1 MASLNDVK
9 NDSGGFIPSISTSNT
24 GFVPSINQETPKE
37 TPAQKAQS
45 LYAGKKSINDL
56 HVNPDGSYYVDKP
69 KQEEAPA
76 PKKPDVVSMTTGKP
90 VKRNPAT
97 ASKPAPQKREKEK
110 LVEADLSSL
119 PEYAPNEDPVPKTRD
134 RVKEVLEPGGEWD
147 QYIERKKKEAIE
159 FNRRMALEAEMSG
172 KSLVNPDG
180 TPVSQEEINALTGGG
195 SMTSTNESN
204 LNEVDIMGDFDTNIP
219 STNETTGTDIPVRNR
234 EAAQP
239 SAEDIAANNEI
250 PILDEDTFGDDSE
263 PAHKEASA
271 PKTTAD
277 DGIDFGGDDESED
290 LNDMI
295 ETKQEEEPVDVKDD
309 VLDDNSNPEV
319 DSKPDDSIGI
329 TAKDHLEL
337 ESGYIE
343 ENQAIVDDPDET
355 EKKVEESEDT
365 TEHRREIL
373 KALVRKKIKP
383 ATKKLNIQAF
393 TVAENVSANSI
404 PTNQTKKVSVVKWPL
419 INTGICVRMKEFSGQ
434 DIERLRYSLNNND
447 ARNALQMVYD
457 HITSAKPDTLD
468 AWMKSIVFDDYDH
481 LFFAIYC
488 ASFVGANYIPIDCQ
502 NETCQQKTYVTD
514 DIPFMQMVKFENDE
528 AKKEFMRIYKE
539 DPIESKGLIPTTRVA
554 ISENYA
560 ISFISPTLYS
570 TFMISELL
578 DDDFVQRYNN
588 TISNIPYIYNIY
600 KIDVANQRLVPVKWK
615 EYANNEGKTLKSK
628 VITYEHVFNDMTI
641 DELAAVDGCIQK
653 INEKTSAVTYQ
664 IPETTCPF
672 CKHINPAQTQEP
684 STLLFLRSQLGRL
697 VTL

>member
-9 NDSGGFIPSISTSNT
+9 NDSGGFIPSISAGNT
-24 GFVPSINQETPKE
+24 GFVPSINQEVPKE
-37 TPAQKAQS
+37 TPAQREQS

-56 HVNPDGSYYVDKP
+56 HVNPDGSYYVDKSE
-69 KQEEAPA
+69 QEEAPA
-76 PKKPDVVSMTTGKP
+76 PKKPNVVSMTTGKA
-90 VKRNPAT
+90 VKRNPVT
-97 ASKPAPQKREKEK
+97 PSKPSLQKKEKAK

-119 PEYAPNEDPVPKTRD
+119 PEHAPNEDPTPATRD

-147 QYIERKKKEAIE
+147 QFVERKKKEAAE
-159 FNRRMALEAEMSG
+159 FNRRMALEAEMTG
-172 KSLVNPDG
+172 KTLVNPDG

-204 LNEVDIMGDFDTNIP
+204 LNEVDIMGDFDANTP
-219 STNETTGTDIPVRNR
+219 SANETTGTDIPVRNR
-234 EAAQP
+234 EVSQP
-239 SAEDIAANNEI
+239 SPEEIAADNEI
-250 PILDEDTFGDDSE
+250 PILDEDTFGDDFDPVNE
-263 PAHKEASA
+263 ETSA
-271 PKTTAD
+271 LESTVN
-277 DGIDFGGDDESED
+277 DGNDFGDDETED
-290 LNDMI
+290 LNGMI
-295 ETKQEEEPVDVKDD
+295 ETEQEEEPVDTKDD
-309 VLDDNSNPEV
+309 TLDDNSNPEV
-319 DSKPDDSIGI
+319 ESEPDDSIGI

-383 ATKKLNIQAF
+383 ATKRLNIQAF

-447 ARNALQMVYD
+447 ARNALQMVYE
-457 HITSAKPDTLD
+457 HITSAKPDTFD
-468 AWMKSIVFDDYDH
+468 AWMKSVVFDDYDH

-502 NETCQQKTYVTD
+502 NASCQQKTYVTD

-600 KIDVANQRLVPVKWK
+600 KIDVANQRLVPIKWK

-653 INEKTSAVTYQ
+653 LNEKTSAVTYQ

-672 CKHINPAQTQEP
+672 CKHINKAQVQEP